1 MVWIY
6 NDKYIVELWLDT
18 RVSIELW
25 ISDCDNV
32 FIEYVCLITFEIYW
46 IWFNQWG
53 CISSIKLL
61 RYIYVWYP
69 YGMRWLNY
77 MIGNLA
83 YMHHFVWWADTLEGI
98 LKYDRYLSSC
108 GTKIYLE

>member
-18 RVSIELW
+18 WVSIELW

-32 FIEYVCLITFEIYW
+32 IIEYVCLITCETNW
-46 IWFNQWG
+46 IWFNQWD

-61 RYIYVWYP
+61 RYVYVVVS
-69 YGMRWLNY
+69 L
-77 MIGNLA
+77 
-83 YMHHFVWWADTLEGI
+83 
-98 LKYDRYLSSC
+98 
-108 GTKIYLE
+108 